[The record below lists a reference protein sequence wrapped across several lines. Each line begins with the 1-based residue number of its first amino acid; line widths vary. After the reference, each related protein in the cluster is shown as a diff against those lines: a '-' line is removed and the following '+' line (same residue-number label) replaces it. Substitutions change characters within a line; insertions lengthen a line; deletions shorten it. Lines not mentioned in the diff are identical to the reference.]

1 MRSFRCACGRPV
13 YFEND
18 RCLGCDRVLAFDPR
32 RLALR
37 PLRPEDRYCASHAN
51 PRSCNWLTF
60 EGALCVACGL
70 NEMVPDLSDPRRL
83 ALFREVEKAKR
94 RLLYGLLALGLPV
107 HSRANHPDGLAFR
120 ILADARLDGGEV
132 DAAAA
137 DAVLT
142 AHTEGCITVNL
153 LEADPCLRERMREAM
168 NEPYRTLL
176 GHFRHESGHYYWHRL
191 VGQVVGQGD
200 AAERFRALFGDER
213 APYQERMAA
222 YYRDG
227 PPADWARTHITAY
240 QASHPWEDFA
250 ECWAHYLHIVDTLET
265 AAHAGLGFAG
275 EAARDPFAAGLGVD
289 DLLDDWSRLCPALND
304 LNRSM
309 GQADAYPFAVPPP
322 ARAKLAFVHDLIR
335 ASGRAGERPG
345 SCPAGASS
353 ACP

>member
-1 MRSFRCACGRPV
+1 MRSFRCACGNAV

-18 RCLGCDRVLAFDPR
+18 RCLACDRALAFDPR
-32 RLALR
+32 QLTLR
-37 PLRPEDRYCASHAN
+37 TVGPDDRYCVSHAN
-51 PRSCNWLTF
+51 PRSCNWLAF
-60 EGALCVACGL
+60 EGTFCIACGL

-107 HSRANHPDGLAFR
+107 HSRASRPDGLAFL
-120 ILADARLDGGEV
+120 ILADARLDGEEL
-132 DAAAA
+132 DATPA

-142 AHTEGCITVNL
+142 GHAEGRITVNL

-176 GHFRHESGHYYWHRL
+176 GHFRHESGHYYWHQL
-191 VGQVVGQGD
+191 VRQGEIK
-200 AAERFRALFGDER
+200 ERFRALFGDER
-213 APYQERMAA
+213 APYPERMAA

-227 PPADWARTHITAY
+227 PPADWRRRHLTAY

-265 AAHAGLGFAG
+265 AAHAGMGFGGEVAG
-275 EAARDPFAAGLGVD
+275 DPLATAPSVYA
-289 DLLDDWSRLCPALND
+289 LLRDWSRLFPMLND

-309 GQADAYPFAVPPP
+309 GLPDAYPFALPPP
-322 ARAKLAFVHDLIR
+322 VHDKLAFVHDLIR
-335 ASGRAGERPG
+335 ASGSAGERPAT
-345 SCPAGASS
+345 CPEGAS
-353 ACP
+353 APCP